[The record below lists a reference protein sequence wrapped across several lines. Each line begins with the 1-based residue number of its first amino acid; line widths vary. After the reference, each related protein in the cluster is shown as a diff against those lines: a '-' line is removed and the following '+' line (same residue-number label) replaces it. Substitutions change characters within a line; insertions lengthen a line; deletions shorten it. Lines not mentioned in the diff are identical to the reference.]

1 MLSKEY
7 ALAFYQYG
15 NDLGKVG
22 SLEKEFGLLVES
34 INKEPD
40 FKKMIAHPKLTT
52 SEKKEIISKIMSSFD
67 EDLQNFCFVLVDNG
81 RFVHLEEIYEQF
93 VALIKKEQTVMI
105 VTATSSEKLSDKHIA
120 SLTNEL
126 KLKYDKKIE
135 IVAIVDENVLG
146 GVRLEFNGK
155 VLDGTLKTSL
165 DDLKS
170 NLI

>member
-15 NDLGKVG
+15 NDLGKVEE
-22 SLEKEFGLLVES
+22 LINEFGLLVES
-34 INKEPD
+34 IQSEPE
-40 FKKMIAHPKLTT
+40 FMRIITHPKL
-52 SEKKEIISKIMSSFD
+52 SNEEKKNIVGKITGSFD
-67 EDLQNFCFVLVDNG
+67 SDLQHFCFVLIDNG
-81 RFVHLEEIYEQF
+81 RFEHLEEIYEQF
-93 VALIKKEQTVMI
+93 VLLNKEKQNIMVVDAISSAPLSKEHVAL
-105 VTATSSEKLSDKHIA
+105 
-120 SLTNEL
+120 LTKQLEL
-126 KLKYDKKIE
+126 TYNKKIE

-155 VLDGTLKTSL
+155 VLDSTLKTNL